1 MGRARKTISALKQ
14 KQLLQEAESQC
25 PFCHDQDVSTFEFHH
40 IDGDPSNNDVSNLI
54 VICSSCHTRITKG
67 ILSTMDVET
76 KKKELCRSYRSHR
89 TTGQAAVNVN
99 ITSSAFHG
107 DIAQNI
113 TKISG
118 VKAPRIAHPS
128 GSIGAALAMKAY
140 IDYLI
145 ARYFDYRKA
154 DRSYGRSIPFSHA
167 VIHKN
172 IERQFG
178 AKTFFLPES
187 IFPNLVAYLA
197 EHINNTI
204 QGRRNG
210 SGGIQNYHSFEEHCR
225 KYSLQPNK
233 VTPRGGPFEKGF

>member
-1 MGRARKTISALKQ
+1 MARTRKTISALKQ
-14 KQLLQEAESQC
+14 KQLLQEADSQC
-25 PFCHDQDVSTFEFHH
+25 PFCHDHDVSTFEFHH

-54 VICSSCHTRITKG
+54 VVCSSCHTRITRG
-67 ILSTMDVET
+67 ILSKTAVET
-76 KKKELCRSYRSHR
+76 KKKELYLTYRSHGN
-89 TTGQAAVNVN
+89 TGQAAVNVN
-99 ITSSAFHG
+99 ITSSAFRG

-118 VKAPRIAHPS
+118 VKAPRIAHPP
-128 GSIGAALAMKAY
+128 GSIGANLAMKGY

-145 ARYFDYRKA
+145 GRYFEYRKA
-154 DRSYGRSIPFSHA
+154 DRSYGRNTAFSHA

-187 IFPNLVAYLA
+187 IFGNLVAYLA

-204 QGRRNG
+204 QGRKNG
-210 SGGIQNYHSFEEHCR
+210 SRGIQNYHSFEEHCR
-225 KYSLQPNK
+225 KYNL
-233 VTPRGGPFEKGF
+233 